1 MQIISNFATIAIPR
15 MCNGGGDRAIVAAD
29 GHNVLI
35 VKEMLNYG
43 SLGEGDWMGVDA
55 GSGIAGL
62 DGRLECRD
70 WMQGLDK

>member
-29 GHNVLI
+29 GHKVLI

-43 SLGEGDWMGVDA
+43 SFWEKA
-55 GSGIAGL
+55 GSEE
-62 DGRLECRD
+62 RL
-70 WMQGLDK
+70 L